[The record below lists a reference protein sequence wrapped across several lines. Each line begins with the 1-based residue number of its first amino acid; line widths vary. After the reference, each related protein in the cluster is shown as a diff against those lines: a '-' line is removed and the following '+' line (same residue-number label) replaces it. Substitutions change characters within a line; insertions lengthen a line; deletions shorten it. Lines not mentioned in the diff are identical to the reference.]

1 MFRKMR
7 RFKQQI
13 SDEQSKE
20 LLKKT
25 KRGILSLA
33 GDEGYPYGI
42 PMNFYYDEEDYAI
55 YFHSA
60 KEGHKIDAIAR
71 NDKVCFTVMNNDRI
85 DEKDGWSYHLESV
98 VVFGR
103 ASIVEDEEVKWSR
116 ARKFAGKYFPSDKY
130 VEQEM
135 HTGGMERMA
144 LIKISIEHMT
154 GKTVHEK

>member
-42 PMNFYYDEEDYAI
+42 PINFYYDEEDHAI

-85 DEKDGWSYHLESV
+85 DEKDGRTIWKVLWYSDVHPLWKMKKSSGVGQENLPESI
-98 VVFGR
+98 FL
-103 ASIVEDEEVKWSR
+103 
-116 ARKFAGKYFPSDKY
+116 P
-130 VEQEM
+130 M
-135 HTGGMERMA
+135 NM
-144 LIKISIEHMT
+144 
-154 GKTVHEK
+154 